1 MAAFLADGEKAAPRC
16 RRLSRPAASAGSAAA
31 AARTAGRPLPAEL
44 WRAFPGPAHCPGA
57 GVGGGGPGAPERGR
71 GATPAPV
78 PQARHGF
85 TAAELQ
91 EGEGT
96 VTFSV
101 SPECAREGGAGV
113 RFDFAF
119 TALG

>member
-16 RRLSRPAASAGSAAA
+16 RRLSRPAASAGRLRPPLELPAGRYRLSFGVHFTAPHTAPEPVLEVAVLARRSAAGV
-31 AARTAGRPLPAEL
+31 RRPP
-44 WRAFPGPAHCPGA
+44 
-57 GVGGGGPGAPERGR
+57 
-71 GATPAPV
+71 PV

-101 SPECAREGGAGV
+101 SPECARESGA
-113 RFDFAF
+113 
-119 TALG
+119 